1 MYSKSISKLT
11 MKELIVSNEIRL
23 KEIGLDDVDKIF
35 NIIDSEREYLAEWL
49 PFVSITN
56 EVADTMKFVK
66 NYVEAESKEPTF
78 AIHFKNQLVGLIG
91 LKDTD
96 LDNQKT
102 EIGYWLSQNYQHL
115 GIVTESAAALIN
127 YIFDELNLNR
137 IQLKGATGNFKSQR
151 VAERLGFIR
160 EGIERDGELHER
172 GFVDL
177 VVFGLLQ
184 KDRLQKSEY

>member
-1 MYSKSISKLT
+1 
-11 MKELIVSNEIRL
+11 MKELIVSNQIRL
-23 KEIGLDDVDKIF
+23 KEIGMDDVDKIF
-35 NIIDSEREYLAEWL
+35 HIIDSEREYLAEWL
-49 PFVSITN
+49 PFVN
-56 EVADTMKFVK
+56 ETRKLADTMTFVK

-91 LKDTD
+91 MKDTD

-102 EIGYWLSQNYQHL
+102 EIGYWLSEKYQHI
-115 GIVTESAAALIN
+115 GIVSRSAATLIS
-127 YIFDELNLNR
+127 YIFDELSLNR
-137 IQLKGATGNFKSQR
+137 IQLKAATGNFKSQR

-177 VVFGLLQ
+177 VVFGLL
-184 KDRLQKSEY
+184 KNDRIRKG

>member
-1 MYSKSISKLT
+1 
-11 MKELIVSNEIRL
+11 MKEFIVSNEIRL
-23 KEIGLDDVDKIF
+23 KEIGLEDVKPIF
-35 NIIDSEREYLAEWL
+35 QIIDSERDYLAEWL
-49 PFVSITN
+49 PFVSETH
-56 EVADTMKFVK
+56 ELSDTMTFVK

-91 LKDTD
+91 MKDTD

-102 EIGYWLSQNYQHL
+102 EIGYWLSQKYQHI
-115 GIVTESAAALIN
+115 GIVTRSAAALIN

-137 IQLKGATGNFKSQR
+137 IQLKAATGNFKSQQ

-177 VVFGLLQ
+177 VVFGLLKNDRIQ
-184 KDRLQKSEY
+184 KAEY

>member
-1 MYSKSISKLT
+1 

-23 KEIGLDDVDKIF
+23 KEICLDDVAEIF

-49 PFVSITN
+49 PFVSVTT
-56 EVADTMKFVK
+56 EVADTLTFVK
-66 NYVEAESKEPTF
+66 SYVDAESKEPTF
-78 AIHFKNQLVGLIG
+78 AIYFKNQLVGLIG
-91 LKDTD
+91 MKDTD

-102 EIGYWLSQNYQHL
+102 EIGYWLSEKYQHI
-115 GIVTESAAALIN
+115 GIVTRSATALIN
-127 YIFDELNLNR
+127 YVFDELNLNR
-137 IQLKGATGNFKSQR
+137 IQLKAATGNFKSQR

-177 VVFGLLQ
+177 VVFGLL
-184 KDRLQKSEY
+184 KNDRIRKG